1 MGKYHAHMAHASQGH
16 LVKVKPG
23 QNYGFSP
30 PSHIVSNY
38 AKFPADLNNPYY
50 NHHHLL
56 ANQRPVKHFNSDV
69 TYNQQQTLPSV
80 HPSIITPFLEQIQI
94 KQKEADL
101 KNLIKEVQEQ
111 HSQNHN
117 GSLEIINDVFS
128 KNLVPPPQPIF
139 FSKEEKNKFG
149 EKMLKDK
156 FGQTARVTKM
166 LKV

>member
-1 MGKYHAHMAHASQGH
+1 MAHASQGH
-16 LVKVKPG
+16 HVKLKPN
-23 QNYGFSP
+23 QNFGFSP

-38 AKFPADLNNPYY
+38 AKYPADLNNPYY
-50 NHHHLL
+50 NHHHVLP
-56 ANQRPVKHFNSDV
+56 NRPVKHFNQEV
-69 TYNQQQTLPSV
+69 TYNQQQSLPSV

-111 HSQNHN
+111 HSQNSN

-139 FSKEEKNKFG
+139 YSKEERNKFG
-149 EKMLKDK
+149 ELVIP
-156 FGQTARVTKM
+156 QAARRC
-166 LKV
+166 